1 MIHPRTIYAIALLM
15 AHLAL
20 VLSVTSPAKAAALSG
35 ESLAERWCSQCHAIR
50 GNQASP
56 NPKAPTFPKVAA
68 QPSISEYT
76 LRVFLRTEH
85 VLMPNFILKPE
96 DTDLLVGY
104 IMSLKP
110 AP

>member
-1 MIHPRTIYAIALLM
+1 MIGRTIYTAVSLM
-15 AHLAL
+15 APLA
-20 VLSVTSPAKAAALSG
+20 LSVTGPAKAAALTA
-35 ESLAERWCSQCHAIR
+35 ESLAEHWCSHCHAIK

-56 NPKAPTFPKVAA
+56 NPKAPTFPQVAA

-85 VLMPNFILKPE
+85 VTMPNFILKPE
-96 DTDLLVGY
+96 DADVLVDY

-110 AP
+110 TK